1 MKDRQPYN
9 TIQDEQVSQMVKDII
24 IQLGYDTITTDEYYD
39 NEELYGDNIIERFYD
54 VYDEQYTLWGM
65 SAQQAEQFHTGLFGY
80 IGYLMENTQK

>member
-9 TIQDEQVSQMVKDII
+9 TIQDNQVSQMVKDII

-39 NEELYGDNIIERFYD
+39 NEELYDDNIVERFYD

-65 SAQQAEQFHTGLFGY
+65 SAQQAEQFHTGLYGS
-80 IGYLMENTQK
+80 IGYLMEK